1 MKKWNPG
8 KTEILQKALPESLLA
23 SKAAGTSESLSAEV
37 RQVCGTDDLSAG
49 SGARRSFSPQDRSA
63 RGLWTTERMQ
73 TQNTKHETNGIQ
85 RRTRRKA
92 QVASHAR
99 TTLALL

>member
-63 RGLWTTERMQ
+63 RGLWTTERNA
-73 TQNTKHETNGIQ
+73 NTKHETNGIQ
-85 RRTRRKA
+85 TEHGVKLR
-92 QVASHAR
+92 
-99 TTLALL
+99 